1 MSIFVA
7 DYQQVIGHLEKISPK
22 NLHMSKV
29 VITFDP
35 SNNNN

>member
-22 NLHMSKV
+22 NLHISKV
-29 VITFDP
+29 VITFTP
-35 SNNNN
+35 SINN

>member
-29 VITFDP
+29 VITFEP
-35 SNNNN
+35 SINN